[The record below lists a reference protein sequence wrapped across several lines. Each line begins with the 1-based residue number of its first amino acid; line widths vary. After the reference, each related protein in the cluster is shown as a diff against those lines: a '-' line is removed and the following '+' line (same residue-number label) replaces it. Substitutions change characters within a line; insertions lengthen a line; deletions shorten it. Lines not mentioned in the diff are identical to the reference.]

1 MREYLE
7 DLEQSGGTC
16 NSYEQRRSTKNDPE
30 RFGTK
35 GTIWKKPER
44 FGKVRK
50 GMGIYGKSGKVWNN
64 QECPGTIQNGTE
76 RLRKVW

>member
-1 MREYLE
+1 MKTWNNLGEPATVMTNADQPRMTRKGLA
-7 DLEQSGGTC
+7 
-16 NSYEQRRSTKNDPE
+16 RW
-30 RFGTK
+30 

-50 GMGIYGKSGKVWNN
+50 GMGIYGKSGKMWNN
-64 QECPGTIQNGTE
+64 QERPGTIQNGTE